1 MKRNLFTHGGHRTC
15 RLGGKMDFKR
25 KRSIGIQLQLLIT
38 ASLLSIFIAVV
49 VLTHITI
56 SKIASKGEI
65 ENIKTLARSKANE
78 IGQWLGGTDTM
89 LKAYAETEEIK
100 SDDWNV
106 IQPLL
111 MNAYKRINDPRFIFL
126 AYVRANGEGWVTKV
140 TGLADDAQVK
150 IHSTFNP
157 GKNTAADLTE
167 SGVKGTYLDARP
179 LPYYKPLII
188 ENQTAFI
195 TNPFIGV
202 TIGKPIVNIC
212 QGVRDANNKNK
223 GIMIATVDGVAM
235 SQIAEKITVDGM
247 GFGFIIDNNGV
258 LAAHPDPEKIM
269 KVNMTGLDS
278 QGYKGMTEIGEDM
291 KKGNENVK
299 TYTRDGIPFLMVYT
313 PIPNSPNW
321 TLGISVPMRY
331 FNRLTIT
338 IMKVIVPFIIGIF
351 IVIVLI
357 SVTVTGKITKP
368 LQKAAL
374 ALKDISQGEGDLTVS
389 LPVSGSDEI
398 SEISFYFNR
407 TIKKIK
413 RTIQA
418 ISRTTDTMQ
427 EIGSDLSS
435 NMTETASSIHEM
447 TATIAG
453 IKKQMAT
460 HASSV
465 VTVGSSLQVMT
476 QTIEELDENIDLQ
489 TQTTEKSSRSL
500 NEMARSIDSV
510 AESVKLNMETL
521 RQLDTA
527 TEDGKR
533 TIGKTVM
540 LSKAVNDS
548 SSVLLETSAV
558 IQNIAEQTNLLAMN
572 AAIEAAHAG
581 DAGRGFAVVA
591 GEIRKLSEESNAQG
605 KNITSIL
612 QDLKKK
618 IDDVTLS
625 ALAIEHQFNRIFELV
640 ETTKRQETR
649 IMTDVDRQHESSS
662 ELVRAMSQIDE
673 ITHIVESSSAEMLK
687 NSNRVS
693 QEMQRLADMSDN
705 IAGGMNE
712 MAGGTDQINAAVQE
726 VNAITQK
733 NKSAIDNLSA
743 EVGKFKV

>member
-1 MKRNLFTHGGHRTC
+1 
-15 RLGGKMDFKR
+15 MDFKR
-25 KRSIGIQLQLLIT
+25 KHSIGTQLQLLIS
-38 ASLLSIFIAVV
+38 ASLFAIFIAVII
-49 VLTHITI
+49 LTHITV

-89 LKAYAETEEIK
+89 LKAYAETQEIK
-100 SDDWNV
+100 TSDWNV

-111 MNAYKRINDPRFIFL
+111 ANAYKRINDPRFIFL
-126 AYVRANGEGWVTKV
+126 AYVRADGEGWVTKV
-140 TGLADDAQVK
+140 TGLSDDSQVK
-150 IHSTFNP
+150 LHSSFNP
-157 GKNTAADLTE
+157 GKNTVADLTE

-179 LPYYKPLII
+179 LPYYKPII
-188 ENQTAFI
+188 AENLTAFI
-195 TNPFIGV
+195 TNPFIGA
-202 TIGKPIVNIC
+202 TTGKPIINIC
-212 QGVRDANNKNK
+212 QAVRDENNNNK

-235 SQIAEKITVDGM
+235 SEIAERITVDGM
-247 GFGFIIDNNGV
+247 GFGFIIDNNSV
-258 LAAHPDPEKIM
+258 LVAHPDPEKIM
-269 KVNMTGLDS
+269 KVNMAGLDN
-278 QGYKGMTEIGEDM
+278 QGYRGMTEIGAEM
-291 KKGNENVK
+291 KKGVENVK
-299 TYTRDGIPFLMVYT
+299 TYTHDGIPFLMVYT
-313 PIPNSPNW
+313 PIPNSPGW

-351 IVIVLI
+351 IVIFLVGI
-357 SVTVTGKITKP
+357 TVTGKMTKP

-374 ALKDISQGEGDLTVS
+374 ALKDIAQGEGDLTVS
-389 LPVSGSDEI
+389 LPVNGSDEI

-407 TIKKIK
+407 TIEKI
-413 RTIQA
+413 RMTIQA
-418 ISRTTDTMQ
+418 IGWNTDAMQ
-427 EIGSDLSS
+427 EIGADLSS
-435 NMTETASSIHEM
+435 NMTETASSIHEI

-453 IKKQMAT
+453 IKKQMAN

-465 VTVGSSLQVMT
+465 VAVGSSLQVMT
-476 QTIEELDENIDLQ
+476 QTIEELDENIELQ
-489 TQTTEKSSRSL
+489 TRTTEKSSESL
-500 NEMARSIDSV
+500 EEMAKSIDSV
-510 AESVKLNMETL
+510 AENVKLNMETL
-521 RQLDTA
+521 RLLDAA
-527 TEDGKR
+527 TEQGKQ

-548 SSVLLETSAV
+548 SSVLLDTSAV

-591 GEIRKLSEESNAQG
+591 GEIRKLSVESNAHG

-625 ALAIEHQFNRIFELV
+625 ALAIEHQFNRIFDLV
-640 ETTKRQETR
+640 ETTKKQETR
-649 IMTDVDRQHESSS
+649 IMTDVERQHASSS
-662 ELVRAMSQIDE
+662 ELVRAMNQIGA
-673 ITHIVESSSAEMLK
+673 ITHTVESSSAEMLK
-687 NSNRVS
+687 SSTLVS
-693 QEMQRLADMSDN
+693 EEMQRLADMSDN

-712 MAGGTDQINAAVQE
+712 MAGGTGQINAAVQE

-743 EVGKFKV
+743 EVGKFRV